1 MAQLGDNASA
11 EIRDRGAK
19 LQSSYKCQVIMD
31 IWDSYNRMMMIQTLG
46 FMTLDII
53 LTSGG
58 VNKVEGLVR
67 SLMA

>member
-67 SLMA
+67 SLIA